1 MLIQRIITALVL
13 LPIVLAALF
22 LLEPDG
28 FAVFAGV
35 VVALAAW
42 EWARLAGLH
51 RQVSRVL
58 YALVVVAI
66 VAIISLAPDISRS
79 FLLYA
84 ALAWWV
90 VSLFL
95 VISFP
100 SSSTFWESTGVRII
114 IGVYILVPFW
124 VAIVFMRSADIV
136 VYPGLSPL
144 WLIFYTLFIV
154 FAADTGAYFAGKT
167 LGKSKLAP
175 KVSPGKSWA
184 GFWGGLISAC
194 LFALAACV
202 QLDVPLSFY
211 VQLVILTAITSVF
224 SVVGDLTESMFKRQ
238 AGIKDSS
245 QLLPGHGGV
254 MDRIDSLVAAF
265 PVMTSLLLIFGWIQ

>member
-66 VAIISLAPDISRS
+66 VATISLAPEISRS

-90 VSLFL
+90 ASLFL

-100 SSSTFWESTGVRII
+100 SSSAFWSSTGVRII
-114 IGVYILVPFW
+114 IGIYILVPFW

-202 QLDVPLSFY
+202 QLDVPLSLY

>member
-66 VAIISLAPDISRS
+66 VATISLAPEISRS

-90 VSLFL
+90 ASLFL

-100 SSSTFWESTGVRII
+100 SSSAFWSSTGVRII
-114 IGVYILVPFW
+114 IGIYILVPFW

>member
-1 MLIQRIITALVL
+1 LLIQRIITALVL
-13 LPIVLAALF
+13 LPIVLAGLF

-35 VVALAAW
+35 IVALAAW

-51 RQVSRVL
+51 RQVTRVL
-58 YALVVVAI
+58 YALAVVAI
-66 VAIISLAPDISRS
+66 VATISLAPEISRS

-84 ALAWWV
+84 ALAWWIIA
-90 VSLFL
+90 LFL

-100 SSSTFWESTGVRII
+100 NSSAFWASTGVRII
-114 IGVYILVPFW
+114 IGIYILVPFW

-136 VYPGLSPL
+136 VYPELSPL

-167 LGKSKLAP
+167 WGKSKLAP

-194 LFALAACV
+194 LFALAASA
-202 QLDVPLSFY
+202 QLDVPTSFY
-211 VQLVILTAITSVF
+211 VQLVVLTAITSVF

-265 PVMTSLLLIFGWIQ
+265 PVMTSLLLIFGWIR

>member
-1 MLIQRIITALVL
+1 LLIQRIITALVL

-66 VAIISLAPDISRS
+66 VATISLTPDISRS
-79 FLLYA
+79 LLLYA

-124 VAIVFMRSADIV
+124 VAIVFMRSADVV

-194 LFALAACV
+194 LLALAACV
-202 QLDVPLSFY
+202 QLDVPASFY

>member
-1 MLIQRIITALVL
+1 LLIQRIITALVL

-66 VAIISLAPDISRS
+66 VATISLAPEISRS

-90 VSLFL
+90 ASLFL

-100 SSSTFWESTGVRII
+100 SSSAFWSSTGVRII
-114 IGVYILVPFW
+114 IGIYILVPFW

>member
-35 VVALAAW
+35 IVALAAW

-202 QLDVPLSFY
+202 QLDVPLSLY

>member
-1 MLIQRIITALVL
+1 
-13 LPIVLAALF
+13 
-22 LLEPDG
+22 
-28 FAVFAGV
+28 
-35 VVALAAW
+35 
-42 EWARLAGLH
+42 
-51 RQVSRVL
+51 
-58 YALVVVAI
+58 
-66 VAIISLAPDISRS
+66 
-79 FLLYA
+79 LYA

-90 VSLFL
+90 ASLFL

-100 SSSTFWESTGVRII
+100 SSSAFWSSTGVRII
-114 IGVYILVPFW
+114 IGIYILVPFW

>member
-35 VVALAAW
+35 IVALAAW

-66 VAIISLAPDISRS
+66 VATISLAPEISRS

-90 VSLFL
+90 ASLFL

-100 SSSTFWESTGVRII
+100 SSSAFWSSTGVRII
-114 IGVYILVPFW
+114 IGIYILVPFW

>member
-1 MLIQRIITALVL
+1 LLIQRIITALVL

-66 VAIISLAPDISRS
+66 VATISLAPEISRS

-90 VSLFL
+90 ASLFL

-100 SSSTFWESTGVRII
+100 NSSAFWSSTGVRII
-114 IGVYILVPFW
+114 IGIYILVPFW

>member
-1 MLIQRIITALVL
+1 LLIQRIITALVL

-66 VAIISLAPDISRS
+66 VATISLAPEISRS

-90 VSLFL
+90 ASLFL

-100 SSSTFWESTGVRII
+100 SSSAFWSSTGVRII
-114 IGVYILVPFW
+114 IGIYILVPFW

-202 QLDVPLSFY
+202 QLDVPLSLY